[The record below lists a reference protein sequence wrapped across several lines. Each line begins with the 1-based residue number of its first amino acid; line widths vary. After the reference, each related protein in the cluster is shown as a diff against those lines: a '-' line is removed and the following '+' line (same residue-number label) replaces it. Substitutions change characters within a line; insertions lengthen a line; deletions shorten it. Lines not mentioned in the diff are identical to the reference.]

1 MAKEKILMILLAAVF
16 FILSSL
22 IMSGLFSNQ
31 LLTVSSQPEYMWYY
45 LPHEQGMQPEPMEKA
60 PYLKDHIKNHDVYYA
75 GSPLEKVIYITFDDC
90 PSNGNIPAI
99 LGVLEKHNATAAF
112 FMTEKY
118 IENYPDVIKRITDD
132 GCLICNH
139 TADHICVTRITLSK
153 FESELK
159 GVEDAFK
166 KATGRELQRYFRP
179 PQGMFNEDSLDYTQ
193 QLGYI
198 TVLWSFRYTD
208 WDVANQPSESSAIKT
223 ILKETHPGEI
233 ALLHC
238 QSKTNVKILD
248 SVLDAWEELGYSFK
262 SLDYLTGGGDE
273 ECITS

>member
-1 MAKEKILMILLAAVF
+1 MEKDKILMILLAAVF

-22 IMSGLFSNQ
+22 IFSGLYSAQ
-31 LLTVSSQPEYMWYY
+31 LLTVSSRPEYMWYY
-45 LPHEQGMQPEPMEKA
+45 LPHEQCRQPEPMEKA
-60 PYLKDHIKNHDVYYA
+60 QYLKELIKNHDVYYA
-75 GSPLEKVIYITFDDC
+75 GNPDEKVIYITFDDC

-99 LGVLEKHNATAAF
+99 LETLEKHNATAAF

-118 IENYPDVIKRITDD
+118 IESYPDVINRIVDD
-132 GCLICNH
+132 GCLVCNH
-139 TADHICVTRITLSK
+139 TADHISVTRITLNK

-166 KATGRELQRYFRP
+166 EATGRELPKYFRP
-179 PQGMFNEDSLDYTQ
+179 PQGMFNEDSLEYTQ

-198 TVLWSFRYTD
+198 TIFWSFRYTD
-208 WDVANQPSESSAIKT
+208 WDVGNQPSEYCAIKT
-223 ILKETHPGEI
+223 ILDETHPGEI

-248 SVLDAWEELGYSFK
+248 NVLAAWEELGYSFK
-262 SLDYLTGGGDE
+262 SLDYLTGREDE
-273 ECITS
+273 ESTS